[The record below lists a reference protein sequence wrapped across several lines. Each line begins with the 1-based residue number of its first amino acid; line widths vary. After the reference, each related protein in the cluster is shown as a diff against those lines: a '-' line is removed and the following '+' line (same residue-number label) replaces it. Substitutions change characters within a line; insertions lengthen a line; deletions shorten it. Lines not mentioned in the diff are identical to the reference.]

1 MSRGITSTYYVAWE
15 PSALSLD
22 RGPTREYVPPMA
34 CAYYLPS
41 ELWDRIIDE
50 LWDDGNA
57 LAACALTRREWLSR
71 ARSHL
76 WGNIHCTTPRVYCH
90 LRIILQES
98 ANLAPLIKV
107 LTITLSSL
115 NDFDWICQ
123 LPSLRSLTLHGC
135 RLTPTFLNI
144 VTQPRLF
151 STPTSPDTFIS
162 LVDFYL
168 HDTILDVGSF
178 CLIVRAMPNLASLG
192 IAKRSEIG
200 ILDVPVL
207 GGDVPNATAH
217 GQLSCRLQSLRW
229 HLTKSQRGVL
239 LLCQSSPCRT
249 LRNLTLVMYRLW
261 HQSSVT
267 DLANAST
274 LLRNAGTSLATLTL
288 FVRYM
293 KLVAPPTSLP
303 ETALLDLSRNTNL
316 ISLDIRFWRLRPM
329 RCAVDPAALLSCI
342 KPTHSVLERVD
353 VSFVILPN
361 LPLFRSP
368 NKSDARSCDLSRE
381 CVRLLRQNS
390 RRTLTFHILG
400 HAESAQA
407 ARRALVGRLQTYV
420 PWEGVDTERL
430 RFVHNYVADPAAFDP
445 DAGWQ
450 KLDAEHGVPLF
461 SDLDG
466 LDPGCVSLQIVSR
479 LIHL

>member
-1 MSRGITSTYYVAWE
+1 MS
-15 PSALSLD
+15 
-22 RGPTREYVPPMA
+22 
-34 CAYYLPS
+34 CAYHLPS

-57 LAACALTRREWLSR
+57 LAACALTRREWLYR
-71 ARSHL
+71 ARSRL

-107 LTITLSSL
+107 LTITLPSL
-115 NDFDWICQ
+115 LDFDWICQ

-135 RLTPTFLNI
+135 RLKPTFLGI

-151 STPTSPDTFIS
+151 STPKSSDTFTS
-162 LVDFYL
+162 LVGFYL
-168 HDTILDVGSF
+168 HDTILDLDSF
-178 CLIVRAMPNLASLG
+178 CLIVCAMPNLASLG
-192 IAKRSEIG
+192 ISKRSEIWSSG
-200 ILDVPVL
+200 VPVL
-207 GGDVPNATAH
+207 GGEIPNATTH
-217 GQLSCRLQSLRW
+217 HRLSCRLQSLCW
-229 HLTKSQRGVL
+229 HLTESQRGVL

-261 HQSSVT
+261 HQSSAT

-274 LLRNAGTSLATLTL
+274 LLCNAGTSLATLTL
-288 FVRYM
+288 FVQYT
-293 KLVAPPTSLP
+293 KLAAPPTSQL
-303 ETALLDLSRNTNL
+303 ETVLLDLSRNTSL
-316 ISLDIRFWRLRPM
+316 ISLDILFWRLRPM

-368 NKSDARSCDLSRE
+368 NKSHARSCDLSRE
-381 CVRLLRQNS
+381 CVRLLRENS
-390 RRTLTFHILG
+390 RRTLTFHVLG

-407 ARRALVGRLQTYV
+407 ARRALVERLQTHV
-420 PWEGVDTERL
+420 SWEGVDSERL

-450 KLDAEHGVPLF
+450 MLDAGHGVPLF